1 MFILFMLQSNL
12 SYTRFRNEDQII
24 FWNYPQVMQFSK
36 QKIINIFQV
45 QALFSLIIFLNHLTD
60 NILVYF
66 LTLKQSSCKLFI
78 IL

>member
-1 MFILFMLQSNL
+1 
-12 SYTRFRNEDQII
+12 
-24 FWNYPQVMQFSK
+24 MQFSK